1 MVSQYVIFSEYV
13 HFSVIIYST
22 LVGVAIILLDYF
34 IQPSFFFDKGEGT
47 IWSVCWL
54 EDYNRFSLKRP
65 LLNFNIAVAFF
76 SRYSERSRYT
86 YALTII
92 LQTYQA
98 NCDFVISC
106 VEKQ

>member
-47 IWSVCWL
+47 IWSVCCFL
-54 EDYNRFSLKRP
+54 EEKSFFIEALKIDV
-65 LLNFNIAVAFF
+65 L
-76 SRYSERSRYT
+76 YT
-86 YALTII
+86 P
-92 LQTYQA
+92 
-98 NCDFVISC
+98 
-106 VEKQ
+106 